1 MTVPVIVGVDPGGR
15 QTGIVVRYGSSCLAA
30 DLLTREGPEMFPK
43 SDYLAEVVD
52 AIGGLLLYAS
62 QAAPDAGWPRVAV
75 EGVVHPNGH
84 VRMINAAGLLGT
96 ATVLGAVLA
105 HYPAALV
112 VPPSSHGAGPRTAY
126 PAALWPPSEKR
137 GAGRCRHLRSAWDI
151 AEAGAFLA
159 RLEVGRDVA
168 ENVAQAVP
176 LRPAHSTNSEHG
188 SPA

>member
-1 MTVPVIVGVDPGGR
+1 MTPAAVIGVDPGGR
-15 QTGIVVRYGSSCLAA
+15 QTGLVVRCGDSCLAA
-30 DLLTREGPEMFPK
+30 DLVTREGPETFPEA
-43 SDYLAEVVD
+43 DYLGEVVE
-52 AIGGLLLYAS
+52 AIGGLVVYAS
-62 QAAPDAGWPRVAV
+62 QDLPELFGAGWPRVAV

-105 HYPAALV
+105 HFPAALV
-112 VPPSSHGAGPRTAY
+112 VPPAGHGAGPRQAY
-126 PAALWPPSEKR
+126 PAALWPPTEKR

-159 RLEVGRDVA
+159 RLEVGRDAA

-176 LRPAHSTNSEHG
+176 LRPAHVTEMG
-188 SPA
+188 PA